1 MNSSDSTLPS
11 FDTAAG
17 DRPLLPRQC
26 QRHDSRQLSF
36 SHPRSTAVNSSD
48 SALAP
53 FSALPSFAAQGRH
66 RHRHSHSGQ
75 RILRWN
81 HAVVNTVQEQG

>member
-1 MNSSDSTLPS
+1 MNSSDSALPS

-53 FSALPSFAAQGRH
+53 FSAPPPFAAQGRH
-66 RHRHSHSGQ
+66 SHSHSGQ
-75 RILRWN
+75 RILRQWN
-81 HAVVNTVQEQG
+81 PTVVNTVQEQG

>member
-1 MNSSDSTLPS
+1 MNSSDSALPS

-17 DRPLLPRQC
+17 GRPLLPRQC

-66 RHRHSHSGQ
+66 SHSGQ
-75 RILRWN
+75 RILRQWN
-81 HAVVNTVQEQG
+81 PTVVNTVQEQG